1 MAKDFTLLTSSQAAG
16 LLEVHESSVK
26 RWTNEGALMPIKT
39 KGGHRRI
46 SLPGLIEF
54 ARAERSDASLLRLAP
69 FEEDMARAALAARE
83 RNDFRPLAGLI
94 VRLCDTHPPGYLVRT
109 FRYLESACGVPITR
123 AFDLG
128 VSEAMRR
135 IGTEWSLGTR
145 SVARE
150 HRFTQKVLDALY
162 GLRGPETEMP
172 PASMPVAIVGCAETS
187 YHEIGA
193 MFVRLALEWAGWQV
207 CYLGANVPFAEY
219 GMIQKELKAPLVA
232 ISFVPPCGN
241 ADAKRCLAIL
251 SAQYRADRPFSL
263 AFGGGGLDPDALE
276 LAHRPFQSVKT
287 WKSTEALSAWAKAQ
301 VRSRP
306 D

>member
-1 MAKDFTLLTSSQAAG
+1 MANEFSLLTSSQAAG

-26 RWTNEGALMPIKT
+26 RWTNEGALRPIKT

-46 SLPGLIEF
+46 SLSGLIEF
-54 ARAERSDASLLRLAP
+54 ARAERSEASLLQLAP

-83 RNDFRPLAGLI
+83 RNDFKPLAGLI

-109 FRYLESACGVPITR
+109 FKYLESACGVPITR

-135 IGTEWSLGTR
+135 IGMEWSEGAR

-162 GLRGPETEMP
+162 GLRGPDMELP
-172 PASMPVAIVGCAETS
+172 SPAKPIAIVGCAETS

-207 CYLGANVPFAEY
+207 CYLGSNVPFGEFAI
-219 GMIQKELKAPLVA
+219 IQHELKARLVA

-251 SAQYRADRPFSL
+251 SPQYRPERPYSL
-263 AFGGGGLDPDALE
+263 ALGGGGLDP
-276 LAHRPFQSVKT
+276 
-287 WKSTEALSAWAKAQ
+287 EALDLAKKPFMAAKAWGSIEALAGWAKAQ
-301 VRSRP
+301 IRLRA